1 MFNRRGAMDV
11 VKKEVERHA
20 GPSAM
25 LIVDIDNLK
34 LINDMRGHTT
44 GDAVLARTSEAIRSS
59 LKEGDQ
65 CARLG
70 DEFLIFA
77 PGRDAAGAKDIA
89 REILGLLAEGMP
101 LAGASFTVSM
111 GIAVSDGKET
121 DFVQMHRNADSALHQ
136 ARAEGRNRI
145 SVFQPDGTEHEP
157 AQLAKA
163 TA

>member
-1 MFNRRGAMDV
+1 
-11 VKKEVERHA
+11 
-20 GPSAM
+20 
-25 LIVDIDNLK
+25 

-59 LKEGDQ
+59 LKTGDQ

-77 PGRDAAGAKDIA
+77 PGRDAAGGKDIA
-89 REILGLLAEGMP
+89 REILGRLLTEGMP

-145 SVFQPDGTEHEP
+145 SVFEPAGTEREP
-157 AQLAKA
+157 AQLARA

>member
-1 MFNRRGAMDV
+1 MDV
-11 VKKEVERHA
+11 VKKDVERYA
-20 GPSAM
+20 GPSAI

-44 GDAVLARTSEAIRSS
+44 GDAVLALTSEAIRAS
-59 LKEGDQ
+59 LEDRDQ

-77 PGRDAAGAKDIA
+77 PGRDAAGGKDLA
-89 REILGLLAEGMP
+89 REILGRLLEESMP
-101 LAGASFTVSM
+101 LAGASFSVSM
-111 GIAVSDGKET
+111 GIALSDGKET

-145 SVFQPDGTEHEP
+145 SLYEP
-157 AQLAKA
+157 GIAEREPVQRAKV